1 MWARM
6 RGDNQAPGLVLPSE
20 PQDLRVWRGQSW
32 ELWSYDANRGS
43 LLAPPTSSPDSF
55 FFFNSKPRLLN
66 RIKLSIIHW
75 DDKRLGRGGV
85 GGMEGPGL
93 ERGRNEG
100 NAIGLGHR
108 IHRPGVRAQRI
119 WSGHVPVR
127 NVLGTHSSPCLSSK
141 GEHLIGWAPWR
152 TRV

>member
-1 MWARM
+1 MIIRPLDLFCPQSLRTFGSGEANLGNYGPM
-6 RGDNQAPGLVLPSE
+6 MPTEEASLPHQHL
-20 PQDLRVWRGQSW
+20 PQTL
-32 ELWSYDANRGS
+32 
-43 LLAPPTSSPDSF
+43 F